1 MTEIVK
7 DTISSWIDAAIE
19 ADLGSTSGPVHPRSP
34 SAPAVVAGDPLPRI
48 IPSPS
53 KGNDNLRGDVAYSGR
68 VSRSRQSRDPRVVA
82 RCRVEF
88 ERLDRRVIAESEH
101 LSRRGMFVR
110 TDELLPVGAVL
121 ETDLTLPDGAVFR
134 VTARVAHL
142 LPPSS
147 ARALGRHVG
156 MGLEFIETGD
166 GSVESLALYLAD
178 LIHALTPPPISA
190 QGQFGALVVEPSAPL
205 RHRIASALEQA
216 GFVVEVW
223 ANGADALRTC
233 AAHAPDVLVAA
244 VRMPGLDG
252 LALLRTMATD
262 PALAG
267 VPVVLTADDP
277 SDLLRLE
284 AYRLGASDYITKPF
298 HEEELVIRVR
308 RVALR
313 AVRSIDHE
321 STLRGGL
328 RDISLG
334 TLLSL
339 LEFERKSGIALVQ
352 VPGQLARLF
361 VSNGRVVK
369 VEADGITAE
378 PRATMMTLLDWDHG
392 SFEFITCEVAGK
404 DELDMP
410 TSQML
415 LEHARRRDESSRGD
429 LGVS

>member
-1 MTEIVK
+1 M
-7 DTISSWIDAAIE
+7 
-19 ADLGSTSGPVHPRSP
+19 
-34 SAPAVVAGDPLPRI
+34 
-48 IPSPS
+48 
-53 KGNDNLRGDVAYSGR
+53 
-68 VSRSRQSRDPRVVA
+68 A

-88 ERLDRRVIAESEH
+88 ERLDRRVIAESED
-101 LSRRGMFVR
+101 LSRRGLFVR

-121 ETDLTLPDGAVFR
+121 EADLTLPDGAVFR
-134 VTARVAHL
+134 VAARVAHL

-156 MGLEFIETGD
+156 MGFEFIDNGD

-178 LIHALTPPPISA
+178 LIHSLTPPPVST
-190 QGQFGALVVEPSAPL
+190 QGQYGALVVEPSAPL
-205 RHRIASALEQA
+205 RHRIAAALEQA

-233 AAHAPDVLVAA
+233 AAHAPDVVVAA

-313 AVRSIDHE
+313 AARIVDHE

-328 RDISLG
+328 RDISLA

-339 LEFERKSGIALVQ
+339 LEFERKSGIALIQ

-361 VSNGRVVK
+361 IASGRVVK
-369 VEADGITAE
+369 VEADGITSD
-378 PRATMMTLLDWDHG
+378 PRSTMMTILDWAQG
-392 SFEFITCEVAGK
+392 SFEFIACEVAGK

-410 TSQML
+410 TSQIL
-415 LEHARRRDESSRGD
+415 LEHARIRDESDRASI
-429 LGVS
+429 VA